1 LVLLLG
7 FVLGSATAFQVA
19 VSPPVHAVSTAR
31 TCAPIALFSSRAKA
45 PAKKA
50 AVKKAV
56 VKKAAV
62 KKASKAPAKKVAK
75 KIAKAPAKKV
85 AVKAPAKKP
94 VAKPIAKKPVATT
107 SAATAERQRQQAY
120 KMRQARLA
128 DKYKDVVKRKAAEDR
143 RLSYERD
150 QRVAKLV
157 KAKMDARKLKQA
169 QIDEEKK
176 RASARKEGRV
186 YRI

>member
-1 LVLLLG
+1 MGRGQMCVRLVLLLG
-7 FVLGSATAFQVA
+7 FVLGSATTFQVA

-45 PAKKA
+45 PA
-50 AVKKAV
+50 
-56 VKKAAV
+56 KKAAV

-107 SAATAERQRQQAY
+107 SAAPAERQHQQAY

-128 DKYKDVVKRKAAEDR
+128 
-143 RLSYERD
+143 
-150 QRVAKLV
+150 
-157 KAKMDARKLKQA
+157 
-169 QIDEEKK
+169 
-176 RASARKEGRV
+176 
-186 YRI
+186 